1 MRTARLVQPG
11 RFELAERDVPRPGAG
26 QILLAIEGCGLC
38 ASNLGPWGGIQGIG
52 YPMDPGAPGHEVYG
66 RVAAVGD
73 GVAHVLPGD
82 AVTAL
87 SYNGFADY
95 DLADAGNVVALPPGL
110 AGRPVLGEPVACS
123 VNIDRR
129 AGIQEGDT
137 VVILGIGFLG
147 AILTQLARSHKPA
160 RVIAVSRRRD
170 ALAMAE
176 RMGADQ
182 VLSFDEAVHKAVYG
196 ATSGQGADVV
206 IECTGKQRPLDLGA
220 ELLRVRGRLVVAGY
234 HQDGTRT
241 VNMQLWNWRGLD
253 VINAHERDPQIYT
266 RGMQEGVRMLAEGT
280 LDLAPLLTHF
290 FELPDIN
297 RAFEMAASRP
307 EGFFKAVVQG
317 NEVAA

>member
-1 MRTARLVQPG
+1 MRAARLIGPG
-11 RFELAERDVPRPGAG
+11 RFELGEREVPSPGAG
-26 QILLAIEGCGLC
+26 QVLVEIEGCGLC

-52 YPMDPGAPGHEVYG
+52 YPLDPGAPGHEVYG

-73 GVAHVLPGD
+73 GVAHVKAGD

-95 DLADAGNVVALPPGL
+95 DLADAGNVVALPAGL

-129 AGIQEGDT
+129 SGIQAGDT
-137 VVILGIGFLG
+137 VVILGVGFLG
-147 AILTQLARSHKPA
+147 AILTRLARAHKPA

-182 VLSFDEAVHKAVYG
+182 VLAFDEDVPAAVYG
-196 ATSGQGADVV
+196 ATNGQGADVV

-220 ELLRVRGRLVVAGY
+220 ELLRVRGRLIVAGY
-234 HQDGTRT
+234 HQDGPRT

-253 VINAHERDPQIYT
+253 VINAHERDPRIYT
-266 RGMQEGVRMLAEGT
+266 RGMEEGVRLLADGT
-280 LDLAPLLTHF
+280 LDLEPLLTHF
-290 FELPDIN
+290 FALGEIN
-297 RAFEMAASRP
+297 RAFELAAARP

-317 NEVAA
+317 EVAA

>member
-1 MRTARLVQPG
+1 MRSARLVQPG
-11 RFELAERDVPRPGAG
+11 RFELAQRDAPSPGAG
-26 QILLAIEGCGLC
+26 QVLVAIEGCGLC

-73 GVAHVLPGD
+73 GVAHVRAGD

-95 DLADAGNVVALPPGL
+95 DLADVGNVVALPAGL

-137 VVILGIGFLG
+137 VVILGVGFLG
-147 AILTQLARSHKPA
+147 AILTRLARAHKPA

-182 VLSFDEAVHKAVYG
+182 VLSFDEDVHGAVYG
-196 ATSGQGADVV
+196 ATGGQGADVV

-234 HQDGTRT
+234 HQDGART

-253 VINAHERDPQIYT
+253 VINAHERDPGIYT
-266 RGMQEGVRMLAEGT
+266 RGMEEGVRLLADGT
-280 LDLAPLLTHF
+280 LDLEPLLTHF
-290 FELPDIN
+290 FPLPEIN

-307 EGFFKAVVQG
+307 EGFFKAVVRAG
-317 NEVAA
+317 AA

>member
-11 RFELAERDVPRPGAG
+11 RFELAEREPPKPGAG
-26 QILLAIEGCGLC
+26 QVLVRIEGCGLC
-38 ASNLGPWGGIQGIG
+38 ASNLGPWGGIQGVG

-66 RVAAVGD
+66 RVAAVGE
-73 GVAHVLPGD
+73 GVGHVRAGD

-95 DLADAGNVVALPPGL
+95 DVADGGNVVALPSGL
-110 AGRPVLGEPVACS
+110 AGRAVLGEPVACS

-137 VVILGIGFLG
+137 VVILGVGFLG
-147 AILTQLARSHKPA
+147 AILTRLARAHGHA

-182 VLSFDEAVHKAVYG
+182 VLGFDEDVHSAVFG
-196 ATSGQGADVV
+196 ATNGQGADVV

-220 ELLRVRGRLVVAGY
+220 ELLRVRGRLIIAGY
-234 HQDGTRT
+234 HQDGART

-253 VINAHERDPQIYT
+253 VVNAHERDPRIYT
-266 RGMQEGVRMLAEGT
+266 RGMEEGVRLLAEGT
-280 LDLAPLLTHF
+280 LDLDPLLTHF
-290 FELPDIN
+290 FPLAEIN
-297 RAFEMAASRP
+297 HAFEMAATRP
-307 EGFFKAVVQG
+307 EGFFKAVVRG
-317 NEVAA
+317 DEVAA